1 MILRQSLAHVRRAVR
16 TAPLNFAL
24 LLLVLCLSGACQS
37 RKESYETLFTRTV
50 CQPAYATGFRILGAE
65 GKASTVLE
73 VTNPWH
79 NARGVKMAYFLARDG
94 EKAPEGFEGVV
105 IPAGARR
112 VVCMSSSY
120 VGMLDELGEVERV
133 AGVSGMDFIANAYVA
148 SHKDRIRDVGAEM
161 DFEVL
166 LGLKP
171 DLVLLYGVDDEQAS
185 LTDKLGEL
193 SIPYLYV
200 GEYLEE
206 SPLGRAEWMVALAEV
221 LDCRAK
227 GEQVF
232 AGIPVRY
239 EACRRLVADVSE
251 RPTVMLNMP
260 WSDVWS
266 LPSQSSYMAR
276 LVRDAGGDYIYTKAK
291 PGTYDRIGME
301 TACTLLDR
309 ADYWLNVNNL
319 VTLDELK
326 AADPRFARARV
337 VKERRVYNNNRR
349 LTAAGGNDFW
359 ESSVV
364 RPDRILKDL
373 IGIFHPEVLSG
384 PDSLFYYRRL
394 E

>member
-1 MILRQSLAHVRRAVR
+1 MFLKLSLSFLPIRIVSLHFV
-16 TAPLNFAL
+16 
-24 LLLVLCLSGACQS
+24 LLVFVLFLATACKPG
-37 RKESYETLFTRTV
+37 KESYTAMFTQTV
-50 CQPAYATGFRILGAE
+50 YQPAYATGFRILGAE

-73 VTNPWH
+73 VTNPWQ
-79 NARGVKMAYFLARDG
+79 NAQGVKMAYFLARNG
-94 EKAPEGFEGVV
+94 EQAPEGFEGVV
-105 IPAGARR
+105 VPAGARR
-112 VVCMSSSY
+112 IVCMSSSY

-133 AGVSGMDFIANAYVA
+133 VGASGVDFITNTYVA

-193 SIPYLYV
+193 SVPYLYI

-221 LDCRAK
+221 LDCRTK

-239 EACRRLVADVSE
+239 DACRRLVADVAE

-266 LPSQSSYMAR
+266 MPSQSSYMAR
-276 LVRDAGGDYIYTKAK
+276 LIRDAGGAYIYTKAK

-301 TACTLLDR
+301 TAYMLLDR

-326 AADPRFARARV
+326 AADPRFARAKV
-337 VKERRVYNNNRR
+337 VKEHRVYNNNRR
-349 LTAAGGNDFW
+349 LTPAGGNDFW

-364 RPDRILKDL
+364 HPDRILKDL
-373 IGIFHPEVLSG
+373 IGIFHPEVSG
-384 PDSLFYYRRL
+384 ASDSLYYYRRL

>member
-1 MILRQSLAHVRRAVR
+1 MLPVNI
-16 TAPLNFAL
+16 L
-24 LLLVLCLSGACQS
+24 LLFLMSCLFEACQS
-37 RKESYETLFTRTV
+37 HKESYETLFTRTV
-50 CQPAYATGFRILGAE
+50 YQPAYATGFRILGAE

-73 VTNPWH
+73 VTNPWQ
-79 NARGVKMAYFLARDG
+79 NARGVKMAYFLARGG
-94 EKAPEGFEGVV
+94 EQAPEGFAGVV

-112 VVCMSSSY
+112 IVCMSSSY
-120 VGMLDELGEVERV
+120 VSMLDELGEVKRV
-133 AGVSGMDFIANAYVA
+133 VGASGVDFIANAYVA
-148 SHKDRIRDVGAEM
+148 AHKDSIRDVGAEM

-185 LTDKLGEL
+185 LTDKLSEL
-193 SIPYLYV
+193 AIPYLYV

-221 LDCRAK
+221 LDCRTK

-232 AGIPVRY
+232 ADIPVRY
-239 EACRRLVADVSE
+239 EACRRLVAGVSE

-266 LPSQSSYMAR
+266 MPSQSSYMAR
-276 LVRDAGGDYIYTKAK
+276 LIRDAGGAYIYTKAK

-301 TACTLLDR
+301 TAYTLLDR

-319 VTLDELK
+319 QTLDELI
-326 AADPRFARARV
+326 AADPRFARAKV
-337 VKERRVYNNNRR
+337 VKEHRVYNNNRR

-373 IGIFHPEVLSG
+373 IGIFHPEALSAS
-384 PDSLFYYRRL
+384 DSLYYYRRL